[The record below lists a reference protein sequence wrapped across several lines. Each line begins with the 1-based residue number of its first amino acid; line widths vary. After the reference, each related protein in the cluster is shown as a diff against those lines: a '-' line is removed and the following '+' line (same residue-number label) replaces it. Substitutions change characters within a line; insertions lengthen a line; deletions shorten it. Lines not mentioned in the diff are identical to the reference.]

1 MLLPVRRNLLLTIS
15 LAWATCAIARL
26 GLWLSIVP
34 GPMAADWLAAG
45 VALAALMVFG
55 RRALAGVAAGLF
67 VANWLEGAGA
77 VAGFDATAAGVA
89 LLVTLG
95 ELAQAGLAAWAL
107 RSFPHELRRNPVRQT
122 LRFALIVALCGLVA
136 ASVGTL
142 AWRLLPAAADSE
154 ASFGWIS
161 GWLGDVT
168 GMLVVTPGLLLLFHP
183 RLRED
188 RLTAQPFPLICL
200 GLGLTAFCTFA
211 VGLGVRDAQTER
223 FKADASRL
231 AMTLQTHVE
240 LTARDLETLQQY
252 FYKIDVDADGF
263 RAVAAPLLAR
273 SSWQSTFAW
282 LPRVTNPLRDAF
294 ESSPNGLDGMS
305 IREVDPQDRV
315 VPAGAHDDYFP
326 VQWTA
331 PEAGREAL
339 LGLDHSRDA
348 RRGTALARAIAG
360 HAMSATPPLSSV
372 ADSPEGRLVQ
382 TLYAPVDNEAV
393 SKLWPSDPGH
403 VRGMVAA
410 TLDLAALL
418 QASVAQMGTRDETL
432 LLFDPDAPDSA
443 ALVWI
448 DGQPLRVAEPA
459 ERARLA
465 GQLAEGVSMRH
476 DLRVADRRWAMLA
489 RPAWAGVMPRPG
501 WLQVSVLASGLA
513 FTALLTALLAA
524 RRRRDELLQD
534 SHEQLEIQVQA
545 RTRDLAGTN
554 ARLRDEIDGHRRT
567 EALLQDARQHAESAS
582 RAKSQFLANMSHEI
596 RTPLNAVLGYTQLL
610 IEDRRQAPEARDRL
624 RVIYGAGQRLLGLI
638 NDVLDLAKIEAGAL
652 QVHLAPIDL
661 RHELGEIFSMFEP
674 RAEAKG
680 LLLRLDVDI
689 DGDGGLVTDRAK
701 FGQVVLNLLGNA
713 LKFTDSGHIAL
724 RAWRV
729 AGDTVVEVEDTGP
742 GMDADEMAGIFTPFR
757 QGTAGID
764 KGGTGLGLNLSQ
776 HIAQALGGELTL
788 ASEKGRGTTVRL
800 RLPMAEAAHAA
811 VQSFA
816 FVGGQRLA
824 PGTALRALVVED
836 DPHSRDVL
844 VELLRGIGC
853 AVEAAVDG
861 EAGLA
866 ACRARPDGAPF
877 DIVFS
882 DIRMPRLDGLQM
894 LQALRAD
901 ARTCALPLIAVSAS
915 SLEHERR
922 YYVEHGFQDF
932 VGKPYDF
939 GAIHEM
945 LVLHAGA
952 RLVAAPAESAADAD
966 AADAAPPS
974 GSGLGQAMEVCDRLQ
989 RDAIAAAGVV
999 RRSVVR
1005 AQLGGLADSAA
1016 AGSMTQVREQLAALA
1031 AAPPQMLPV
1040 GLLAQ
1045 LEADLRQYDFTTL
1058 EARVRDALAQS
1069 QASDDDYDLAIK
1081 GATA

>member
-34 GPMAADWLAAG
+34 GPVAADWLDAG

-55 RRALAGVAAGLF
+55 RRALPGLAIGLF
-67 VANWLEGAGA
+67 AANWLEGAGA
-77 VAGFDATAAGVA
+77 VGGFDATAAAVA

-95 ELAQAGLAAWAL
+95 ELAQTALAAWAL
-107 RSFPHELRRNPVRQT
+107 RSFPHELPRNPVRQT
-122 LRFALIVALCGLVA
+122 LRFAITVALCGLVA
-136 ASVGTL
+136 ASVGAL
-142 AWRLLPAAADSE
+142 AWRLLPSIPNSE

-168 GMLVVTPGLLLLFHP
+168 GMLVVTPVLLLLFHP

-211 VGLGVRDAQTER
+211 VGLGVREAQTER
-223 FKADASRL
+223 FKADAGRL

-252 FYKIDVDADGF
+252 FYKIDVDPSEF

-282 LPRVTNPLRDAF
+282 LPRVTAPLREPF

-305 IREVDPQDRV
+305 IREVDPQGRV
-315 VPAGAHDDYFP
+315 VRAGSRDDYFP
-326 VQWTA
+326 VLWTA

-339 LGLDHSRDA
+339 VGLDHSHDA

-418 QASVAQMGTRDETL
+418 QASVAQMGTHDEML
-432 LLFDPDAPDSA
+432 LLFDADAPDSA
-443 ALVWI
+443 ALAWSE
-448 DGQPLRVAEPA
+448 GQPLRVVEPE

-465 GQLAEGVSMRH
+465 AQIAEGVSMRH
-476 DLRVADRRWAMLA
+476 DLRVADRHWAMLA
-489 RPAWAGVMPRPG
+489 RPAWAGAMPRPG
-501 WLQVSVLASGLA
+501 WLQASVLASGLA

-545 RTRDLAGTN
+545 RTRDLASTN

-567 EALLQDARQHAESAS
+567 EALLQDARQHAEAAS

-652 QVHLAPIDL
+652 QVHLAPMDL
-661 RHELGEIFSMFEP
+661 RHELGEIFSLFAP

-680 LLLRLDVDI
+680 LILRMDVDV
-689 DGDGGLVTDRAK
+689 DGEAGLVTDRAK

-713 LKFTDSGHIAL
+713 LKFTDTGHIVL

-757 QGTAGID
+757 QGAAGVD

-776 HIAQALGGELTL
+776 HIAQALGGELAL

-811 VQSFA
+811 IPAFA

-824 PGTALRALVVED
+824 PGSSLRALVVED

-853 AVEAAVDG
+853 EVEAAVDG

-866 ACRARPDGAPF
+866 ACRVRPDDAPF

-894 LQALRAD
+894 LRALRAD
-901 ARTCALPLIAVSAS
+901 PRTRALPLIAVSAS

-939 GAIHEM
+939 GLIHEM

-952 RLVAAPAESAADAD
+952 RLMAAPAKSGEEAPD
-966 AADAAPPS
+966 AASPS
-974 GSGLGQAMEVCDRLQ
+974 DSGLGQAMEVCDRLQ
-989 RDAIAAAGVV
+989 RDAIAAASVV
-999 RRSVVR
+999 RRSMVR
-1005 AQLGGLADSAA
+1005 ARLASLADSAA
-1016 AGSMTQVREQLAALA
+1016 AGSMTHVREQLAALA
-1031 AAPPQMLPV
+1031 AAPPQMLPD
-1040 GLLAQ
+1040 GLLAHV
-1045 LEADLRQYDFTTL
+1045 EADLRQYDFTTL
-1058 EARVRDALAQS
+1058 EARVRDVLAQS
-1069 QASDDDYDLAIK
+1069 HASDDDDDLAIK

>member
-1 MLLPVRRNLLLTIS
+1 MLMPVRRNLLLTIS
-15 LAWATCAIARL
+15 LASATCAIARV

-34 GPMAADWLAAG
+34 GPVAADWLDAG

-55 RRALAGVAAGLF
+55 ARALAGLAIGLF
-67 VANWLEGAGA
+67 VANSLGGAGA
-77 VAGFDATAAGVA
+77 GADFDATAAGVA

-95 ELAQAGLAAWAL
+95 ELAQAGSAAWAL
-107 RSFPHELRRNPVRQT
+107 KSFPHELRRNPVRQT
-122 LRFALIVALCGLVA
+122 LRFALTVALCGLVA

-142 AWRLLPAAADSE
+142 AWRLLPAAPDPE
-154 ASFGWIS
+154 PSFGWIA

-168 GMLVVTPGLLLLFHP
+168 GMLVVTPALLLLFHP

-188 RLTAQPFPLICL
+188 RVTAQPFPLICL

-211 VGLGVRDAQTER
+211 VGLSVREAQTER
-223 FKADASRL
+223 FRADASRL

-240 LTARDLETLQQY
+240 LTARDLETLQHY
-252 FYKIDVDADGF
+252 FYKIDVDASEF
-263 RAVAAPLLAR
+263 RAVASPLLAR
-273 SSWQSTFAW
+273 SAWQSTFAW
-282 LPRVTNPLRDAF
+282 LPRVTISLREAF
-294 ESSPNGLDGMS
+294 ESSPSGLDGIS
-305 IREVDPQDRV
+305 VREVDPQGRV
-315 VPAGAHDDYFP
+315 VRAGLRDEYFP
-326 VQWTA
+326 VLWTD
-331 PEAGREAL
+331 PVAGRDAL
-339 LGLDHSRDA
+339 LGLDHLRDA
-348 RRGTALARAIAG
+348 RRGTALARAIG
-360 HAMSATPPLSSV
+360 SHAMSSTPPLSSV

-403 VRGMVAA
+403 VRGMVAT

-418 QASVAQMGTRDETL
+418 QAAVAQMGTHDETL
-432 LLFDPDAPDSA
+432 LLFDPDEPDSP
-443 ALVWI
+443 ALVWS
-448 DGQPLRVAEPA
+448 DGQALRVVEPA

-465 GQLAEGVSMRH
+465 AQVAGGVSMRH
-476 DLRVADRRWAMLA
+476 DLRVADRRWAVLA
-489 RPAWAGVMPRPG
+489 RPAWAGALPRPG
-501 WLQVSVLASGLA
+501 WLQLSVLASGLA

-545 RTRDLAGTN
+545 RTRDLASTN
-554 ARLRDEIDGHRRT
+554 ARLRDEIDRHRRT
-567 EALLQDARQHAESAS
+567 EALLQDARQHAEAAS

-652 QVHLAPIDL
+652 QVHLAPIAL
-661 RHELGEIFSMFEP
+661 RHELGEIFSLFAP

-680 LLLRLDVDI
+680 LILRLDVDV
-689 DGDGGLVTDRAK
+689 DGDAGLVTDRAK

-713 LKFTDSGHIAL
+713 LKFTDSGHIVL

-742 GMDADEMAGIFTPFR
+742 GMDDEEMAGIFTPFR
-757 QGTAGID
+757 QGAAGVD

-800 RLPMAEAAHAA
+800 RLPMAEAAHAG
-811 VQSFA
+811 VPSLA

-824 PGTALRALVVED
+824 PGTSLRPLVVED
-836 DPHSRDVL
+836 DAHSRDVL

-853 AVEAAVDG
+853 EVEAAVDG
-861 EAGLA
+861 QAGLA
-866 ACRARPDGAPF
+866 ACRARPDDAPF

-901 ARTCALPLIAVSAS
+901 ARTRTLPLIAVSAS

-939 GAIHEM
+939 GSIHEM

-952 RLVAAPAESAADAD
+952 RLVAAPVESSADT
-966 AADAAPPS
+966 AAPATALPAD
-974 GSGLGQAMEVCDRLQ
+974 SGLGQAMEVCERLQ
-989 RDAIAAAGVV
+989 RDAVAAAGVV
-999 RRSVVR
+999 RRGVVR
-1005 AQLGGLADSAA
+1005 AQLRGLADSAA
-1016 AGSMTQVREQLAALA
+1016 AGSMTQVRQQLATLA
-1031 AAPPQMLPV
+1031 AAPPQMLPD

-1045 LEADLRQYDFTTL
+1045 LEADLRQYDFSTL
-1058 EARVRDALAQS
+1058 EARVRDALAQPH
-1069 QASDDDYDLAIK
+1069 AFDDDDDRATE